1 MSHADAGRPGLGP
14 RLLARFELGFSRLF
28 GSERNPF
35 HHLGAL
41 AVYFLWIA
49 LISGIYLFVFYK
61 TSLSGAWASVEAMT
75 GEQWFAGGVMRSLH
89 RYASDAAVL
98 AMAGHLLREFARG
111 RFRGVRWYSW
121 FTGVPLIWI
130 IMILGITGYW
140 MVWDQLAQYV
150 AVASARMLDALPVFS
165 EPMTRNFL
173 TNDSV
178 SDRFFTLIAFIHL
191 VGLPIVLV
199 LAIWFHLL
207 RIRLPRINPPRAL
220 MAGSL
225 GVMLALS
232 LLAPAMS
239 HPPADLARVPDA
251 LAIDWF
257 YLAVYP
263 LLGRAS
269 EATLWIGLAGMTLAL
284 AALPW
289 LWPGRRPLPAQ
300 VLLPDCTGCGYCAE
314 DCPYGAIDMVPRT
327 DGRGFEFE
335 ARVDPDLCV
344 ACGICT
350 GSCPS
355 SSPFRR
361 QQPLTTGI
369 DLPGPNLATIKR
381 DIRVDAEGTR
391 PALLVIG
398 CDHGVP
404 VASVAGPGQ
413 VTLSLPCV
421 AMFPPAAIDH
431 ALRAAGFDGVVIS
444 GCAAGDCFHRYG
456 DRWMRER
463 IDRVRPPMLRARVPR
478 GRVLVQGF
486 KPTGQAGLA
495 RQLDAFR
502 ERLRDA
508 VEPVREDLR

>member
-1 MSHADAGRPGLGP
+1 MSDSGVGRPGLGQ
-14 RLLARFELGFSRLF
+14 RLRVRFELGFSRLF

-61 TSLSGAWASVEAMT
+61 TSLSGAWESVERMSR
-75 GEQWFAGGVMRSLH
+75 EQWFAGGVMRSLH

-98 AMAGHLLREFARG
+98 AMAGHLLREFLRG
-111 RFRGVRWYSW
+111 RFRGARWYSW

-165 EPMTRNFL
+165 EPMSRNFL

-191 VGLPIVLV
+191 VGLPIILV

-225 GVMLALS
+225 GAMLALS

-239 HPPADLARVPDA
+239 HPPADLARVPDQ

-257 YLAVYP
+257 YLAIYP

-269 EATLWIGLAGMTLAL
+269 EATLWVALAGMTLAL

-289 LWPGRRPLPAQ
+289 LWPARRPPPAQ
-300 VLLPDCTGCGYCAE
+300 VHLPDCTGCGYCAE

-327 DGRGFEFE
+327 DGRRFELE

-369 DLPGPNLATIKR
+369 DLPAPTLAAIKR
-381 DIRVDAEGTR
+381 RIQADAGGER
-391 PALLVIG
+391 PALLLVG
-398 CDHGVP
+398 CDHGAP
-404 VASVAGPGQ
+404 VAGVARPGQ
-413 VTLSLPCV
+413 TTLSLPCV
-421 AMFPPAAIDH
+421 AMFPAAAIDY
-431 ALRAAGFDGVVIS
+431 ALRSAGFDGVVIS
-444 GCAAGDCFHRYG
+444 GCADGDCFHRYG
-456 DRWMRER
+456 DRWTRER
-463 IDRVRPPMLRARVPR
+463 IDRIRPPMLRARVPR
-478 GRVLVQGF
+478 ERVLVQGF
-486 KPTGQAGLA
+486 KPTEHAALE

-502 ERLRDA
+502 ERLRGT
-508 VEPVREDLR
+508 VEATPGDRR